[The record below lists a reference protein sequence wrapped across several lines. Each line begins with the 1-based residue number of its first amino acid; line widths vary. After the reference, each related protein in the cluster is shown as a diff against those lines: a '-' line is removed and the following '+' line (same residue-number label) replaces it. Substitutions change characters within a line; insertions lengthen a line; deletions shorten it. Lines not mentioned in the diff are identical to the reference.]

1 KEKAYEAVNNYQN
14 YIDNYSKT
22 ESLEK
27 YWSRTGKTL
36 KFIRRNPSGVGK
48 SQGVEHW
55 VPPSEGKLRSSN
67 WTDIL
72 VLNAISN
79 DLGLSFPSPKN
90 ENLLSQIFIMGGDE
104 CATILDYF
112 AGSGTTGHAVINL
125 NREDG
130 GKRKYILVEMGDH
143 FDTVLKPRLEK
154 VVFSQDWKDGK
165 PVPKAPV
172 KLKQKIHH
180 NETVECDGNGNELTL
195 SFDVGLDSQ
204 TLEKNE
210 DFKIENP
217 FNGVSHCF
225 KYMRLESYEDTLNN
239 LVMPEHDTAATAM
252 PPSLKEDYMLHYL
265 LDTETRDSLLN
276 MRDFSIPFG
285 GYRLNVKEP
294 DSDAS
299 VSTAV
304 DLIETFHYLIG
315 LRVEQYYRIQSYSA
329 SFKRAV
335 DPELPDNGAGQRTRL
350 EFDGRPELDDKEKWR
365 FQKIEGKIPA
375 NPLSP
380 NDGQTKNVLIL
391 WRTLTGDLEQDN
403 LMLDWYL
410 GDTINLNE
418 KRAEY
423 DIIYVN
429 GSNTL
434 GADRKETDSYQVRL
448 IEEEFLKKMWSGE
461 EY

>member
-1 KEKAYEAVNNYQN
+1 
-14 YIDNYSKT
+14 
-22 ESLEK
+22 
-27 YWSRTGKTL
+27 
-36 KFIRRNPSGVGK
+36 
-48 SQGVEHW
+48 
-55 VPPSEGKLRSSN
+55 
-67 WTDIL
+67 
-72 VLNAISN
+72 
-79 DLGLSFPSPKN
+79 
-90 ENLLSQIFIMGGDE
+90 
-104 CATILDYF
+104 
-112 AGSGTTGHAVINL
+112 
-125 NREDG
+125 
-130 GKRKYILVEMGDH
+130 
-143 FDTVLKPRLEK
+143 
-154 VVFSQDWKDGK
+154 
-165 PVPKAPV
+165 
-172 KLKQKIHH
+172 
-180 NETVECDGNGNELTL
+180 
-195 SFDVGLDSQ
+195 
-204 TLEKNE
+204 
-210 DFKIENP
+210 
-217 FNGVSHCF
+217 
-225 KYMRLESYEDTLNN
+225 
-239 LVMPEHDTAATAM
+239 VMPETDSPANAM

-276 MRDFSIPFG
+276 IRDFSNPFD
-285 GYRLNVKEP
+285 GYCLNVKQP
-294 DSDAS
+294 DSDAG
-299 VSTAV
+299 VSTPV

-329 SFKRAV
+329 SFKRSA

-350 EFDGRPELDDKEKWR
+350 ELAARPELEDKGKWR

-410 GDTINLNE
+410 GGTINLNE

-448 IEEEFLKKMWSGE
+448 MEEEFLKKMWSGE